1 MKKSTNVANE
11 VILNAALVD
20 KTYKDADA
28 MNAIKNADLRKHIE
42 EYASAETSAQSS
54 VWSMVKAIGQAAYCI
69 KSDFGSDK
77 AFADFMGLTQSA
89 VNKQKRLSKYADDCI
104 ARGLTASNAM
114 ELLPILG
121 MIESRV
127 HMDDRKATIETV
139 LDMVNARMTQ
149 KEIRAVVKKLF
160 IDRDTQAL
168 VILDDKAEKDE
179 TATNTDETATNTDET
194 ATSTDETAASTDEKP
209 VQKKGFYTIPVLYNG
224 AVVPFTVKLKKA
236 DAQKIADFCTNVLGI
251 AKED

>member
-1 MKKSTNVANE
+1 MKKNANVANE

-77 AFADFMGLTQSA
+77 SFADFMGLTQSA
-89 VNKQKRLSKYADDCI
+89 VNKQKRLSKYADECI

-127 HMDDRKATIETV
+127 HLDDRKATIDTV

-149 KEIRAVVKKLF
+149 KEIRAIVKNLF

-168 VILDDKAEKDE
+168 VILDEKE
-179 TATNTDETATNTDET
+179 NQ
-194 ATSTDETAASTDEKP
+194 DETAASTDETAASMEETAAGKEETAVNADEKA

-224 AVVPFTVKLKKA
+224 AVVPFTVKLKKV
-236 DAQKIADFCTNVLGI
+236 DAQKIAEFTTNVLGI